1 MALSRRRLVVFTSAA
16 ALLTMGL
23 LATLV
28 VVSATQTE
36 FGRTRVRDYLQRT
49 IAQKVHGR
57 MYIGAIGGG
66 MLTGVTVDSIEI
78 RGPDDSLFVATG
90 RVTVTYDP
98 RDLLDKRVLLS
109 RLEVEHPV
117 VRIKKEADGEWNF
130 RHIFPQG
137 PAGPAR
143 RDRGF
148 GDFIVIAD
156 AAVHDAAFTLVMPW
170 APDARLRGA
179 RRDSAIAHNLARTDN
194 EIRREGAG
202 FMRSWR
208 WRRGEIR
215 SNYVRLADPDSAGR
229 LFALTALAVAGADP
243 PITVR
248 NVRGAVRQLGDSI
261 WLEIPHFDLPG
272 STGRAAGKIVWGSD
286 LPVRYDVHVV
296 GDSVSMRDVAWVYP
310 TMPRTGGGR
319 MDLDIR
325 NQPGHLHVIDYAI
338 TKMDVRT
345 TGSRLLGRMTYGV
358 GGPVLELKD
367 VDVEAAPV
375 DFALIRALNGKP
387 FPYPWAGRISGM
399 LHARGGPLDRF
410 VLDES
415 RFTFHD
421 ANVPGAITT
430 GSASGGLDI
439 LSPALTAFH
448 GLDVRLDRLDLRTL
462 QFLNPAFP
470 RVNGVVSGTATLDS
484 SWLDVRFRDADVTHV
499 DGPGDA
505 SRMTGSGRVTLGER
519 FLVYD
524 LDLEAQPLAIGTLAR
539 SYPAI
544 PVRGSFRGP
553 LRVRGTLDNLD
564 LATVLTGAAGTVAVS
579 GNFDLFPA
587 GFRARARGSLTNV
600 DVRALLDRRDVPV
613 TNFTTRFDTD
623 LAGDSLANLAGTVAV
638 ETDRSLVDG
647 VRFYPSVLRLGF
659 ADGRVQVDSL
669 QLESSAATLSAT
681 GGLGL
686 SASRADTLVFRV
698 RVDSLG
704 GLRRYLGGSRIGSR
718 SGADGVAL
726 ATVVDDSL
734 GGTMVVDG
742 ALTGSVDTLR
752 VAGELRGRD
761 LRLGSSRARTL
772 HGRFALEDVLRA
784 PRGTAALSLDTL
796 VAGSVRLDSAAVEL
810 HLLAPDA
817 ARFAARLTSQSGP
830 SAVLSG
836 GVQASTDSTVVT
848 LDTLAIATTQNRWG
862 LAAPATLVERAAG
875 LSLDSLVLRGSRSG
889 RVAVRGEMP
898 VAEPVNITVSA
909 DSMPLADVGELAQ
922 ASVPYAG
929 LASLDW
935 RITGTR
941 ARPMM
946 AINAALTDAR
956 FGSMTVESAIAR
968 GTYADRRFD
977 AAVSLLRGG
986 RPALRATG
994 SLPVDLALLPV
1005 AKRALDDSLRVN
1017 VRSDSVNLAIVESF
1031 SPALRR
1037 ATGTV
1042 SANVDVAGTW
1052 KAPRMSGA
1060 LRVANGAVDLTTLG
1074 IRADRIFA
1082 DVDFAGDSI
1091 LVRRFS
1097 MMSGHQ
1103 RADTISLTGAVAFA
1117 DYANPSFDLHL
1128 YARNFHAMNKPRV
1141 ADLEL
1146 STSRP
1151 GLRLRGALAGSELTG
1166 DLTVTRGEIYIPE
1179 LAQKRVISLDDPEFY
1194 RVVDTSLTTNRTL
1207 LPTAPPRLV
1216 KNLTLHQVRIGMGE
1230 DVWLRSAEANIK
1242 LGGEVAVTVGRPS
1255 GGADSARTQLALE
1268 GVLTADRGTYRLSLP
1283 AVQRTF
1289 VIEEQGTL
1297 RFFGDPD
1304 LNPTLDIR
1312 AIHTVR
1318 QFSQQSVRQDVKI
1331 QVRITGTLARP
1342 VLELTSPDQRLSQ
1355 SDLISY
1361 LVTGAPSFAVGGIN
1375 ESATLA
1381 ANIVLP
1387 SIGSYLSTKFGGRA
1401 VDVVQLSTAGTGQ
1414 EAVRLQD
1421 FGGTVLSSFTAARL
1435 GVGKQLTDRTFVSAN
1450 AGLCQIGQFL
1460 GQGNGATSPALKPQ
1474 DFAESVGLKVEH
1486 RLNGGFS
1493 LSFGSEPA
1501 TSALLCNQASARGF
1515 VATPRQYGFDLF
1527 KTWQF

>member
-1 MALSRRRLVVFTSAA
+1 MVFTSAA

-36 FGRTRVRDYLQRT
+36 YGRTHVRNYLQRT
-49 IAQKVHGR
+49 IARNVHGR

-66 MLTGVTVDSIEI
+66 MLTGVTIDSIEI

-98 RDLLDKRVLLS
+98 RDLIDKRVLLS
-109 RLEVEHPV
+109 RLEIEHPV
-117 VRIKKEADGEWNF
+117 VRIKKEVDGEWNY
-130 RHIFPQG
+130 RHIFPRG
-137 PAGPAR
+137 PKRPPR
-143 RDRGF
+143 RDRGL
-148 GDFIVIAD
+148 GDFIVISD
-156 AAVHDAAFTLVMPW
+156 AVVHDAAFTLVMPW
-170 APDARLRGA
+170 APDAHLKGA
-179 RRDSAIAHNLARTDN
+179 RADSAIAFNLERPDHD
-194 EIRREGAG
+194 IRREGAG
-202 FMRSWR
+202 FMRGWH

-215 SNYVRLADPDSAGR
+215 SNYVRLSDPDSAGR
-229 LFALTALAVAGADP
+229 LFSLTALAVAGDDP
-243 PITVR
+243 PLAFR
-248 NVRGAVRQLGDSI
+248 NVRGVVRQLGDSV
-261 WLEIPHFDLPG
+261 WLDLPHFDLPA
-272 STGRAAGKIVWGSD
+272 STGRASGKIVWGSD
-286 LPVRYDVHVV
+286 LPVRYAVHVV
-296 GDSVSMRDVAWVYP
+296 GDSVSMNDVAWVYA
-310 TMPRTGGGR
+310 TLPRTGGGR

-325 NQPGHLHVIDYAI
+325 NQPGRLNVIDYAI
-338 TKMDVRT
+338 SKMDMRT
-345 TGSRLLGRMTYGV
+345 TGSRLLGSMTYGV
-358 GGPVLELKD
+358 GDAVLMLTNVK
-367 VDVEAAPV
+367 VEAAPV

-387 FPYPWAGRISGM
+387 FPFPWAGQISGTVQ
-399 LHARGGPLDRF
+399 ARGGPLDRF
-410 VLDES
+410 VVDDA
-415 RFTFHD
+415 RFTFRD
-421 ANVPGAITT
+421 ANVRGATT
-430 GSASGGLDI
+430 IGSASGGLDI
-439 LSPALTAFH
+439 LSPAYTAFH
-448 GLDVRLDRLDLRTL
+448 GLDVQVDQLDLRTL
-462 QFLNPAFP
+462 QYLNPNFP
-470 RVNGVVSGTATLDS
+470 RVNGFVSGTATLDS
-484 SWLDVRFRDADVTHV
+484 SWLDVRFRDADLTHL
-499 DGPGDA
+499 DGPGEA
-505 SRMTGSGRVTLGER
+505 SHLTGSGRVTWGAR
-519 FLVYD
+519 FLTYD
-524 LDLEAQPLAIGTLAR
+524 LDLDARPLAVGTLAR

-553 LRVRGTLDNLD
+553 LRVRGTMENLD
-564 LATVLTGAAGTVAVS
+564 LATVLTGAAGTMAVS
-579 GNFDLFPA
+579 GNFDLYPA
-587 GFRARARGSLTNV
+587 GYRARARGSLTNV

-613 TNFTTRFDTD
+613 TNLTTRFDAD
-623 LAGDSLANLAGTVAV
+623 IAGDSLSNLAGTVAV

-647 VRFYPSVLRLGF
+647 IRLYPSVIRLGF
-659 ADGRVQVDSL
+659 ADGRMQVDSL
-669 QLESSAATLSAT
+669 QVETSAATLSAT

-686 SASRADTLVFRV
+686 SASRADTLSFRV

-704 GLRRYLGGSRIGSR
+704 GLRRYLAASRIEDRAGS
-718 SGADGVAL
+718 DDVAL
-726 ATVVDDSL
+726 ETVVDDSL
-734 GGTMVVDG
+734 GGSLTIDG

-752 VAGELRGRD
+752 AAGEVRGRD
-761 LRLGSSRARTL
+761 LLMGSSRARAL
-772 HGRFALEDVLRA
+772 HGRFALDDVLSA
-784 PRGTAALSLDTL
+784 PRGTASMSLDTL
-796 VAGSVRLDSAAVEL
+796 VAGTVRLDSASVDL
-810 HLLAPDA
+810 QLLAPGE
-817 ARFAARLTSQSGP
+817 ARFAARAASQSGP
-830 SAVLSG
+830 HAALGGAVH
-836 GVQASTDSTVVT
+836 STLDSTVVT
-848 LDTLAIATTQNRWG
+848 LDSLAIVTSLGQWG
-862 LAAPATLVERAAG
+862 LVTRATAVETDAG
-875 LSLDSLVLRGSRSG
+875 LWLDSLVLRGSQSG
-889 RVAVRGEMP
+889 RIAMRGAMPTTLP
-898 VAEPVNITVSA
+898 VAITISA
-909 DSMPLADVGELAQ
+909 DSVPLADIGELAQ
-922 ASVPYAG
+922 ADVPYVG

-935 RITGTR
+935 RIAGTR
-941 ARPMM
+941 AQPTM
-946 AINAALTDAR
+946 AIDAALADAR
-956 FGSMTVESAIAR
+956 FGSMTIESATAR
-968 GTYADRRFD
+968 GTYANRRLD
-977 AAVSLLRGG
+977 ADLSLLRGG
-986 RPALRATG
+986 RTALRATG
-994 SLPVDLALLPV
+994 SLPLDLALLPV
-1005 AKRALDDSLRVN
+1005 SKRALPDSLRVN
-1017 VRSDSVNLAIVESF
+1017 VRSDSVDLAIVESF
-1031 SPALRR
+1031 SPTLRR
-1037 ATGTV
+1037 ARGTV

-1052 KAPRMSGA
+1052 TAPRMSGA
-1060 LRVANGAVDLTTLG
+1060 LRVAGGAVDLTTLG
-1074 IRADRIFA
+1074 IHAERIFA

-1091 LVRRFS
+1091 HVRRFS
-1097 MMSGHQ
+1097 VMSGDQ
-1103 RADTISLTGAVAFA
+1103 RADTISLTGAVNLA
-1117 DYANPSFDLHL
+1117 DYANPRFDLHL

-1151 GLRLRGALAGSELTG
+1151 GLRLRGSVNGSELTG
-1166 DLTVTRGEIYIPE
+1166 DLAVTRGEIYIPE

-1216 KNLTLHQVRIGMGE
+1216 KNLTLQQVRIGMGD

-1242 LGGEVAVTVGRPS
+1242 LGGEVSVTVGRPS

-1318 QFSQQSVRQDVKI
+1318 QFSQQDVRQDIKI

-1387 SIGSYLSTKFGGRA
+1387 SIGSYLSTRFGGRA

-1460 GQGNGATSPALKPQ
+1460 GQGNGGASPTLKPQ

-1486 RLNGGFS
+1486 RLNSGFS

-1501 TSALLCNQASARGF
+1501 TSALLCNQTSARGF